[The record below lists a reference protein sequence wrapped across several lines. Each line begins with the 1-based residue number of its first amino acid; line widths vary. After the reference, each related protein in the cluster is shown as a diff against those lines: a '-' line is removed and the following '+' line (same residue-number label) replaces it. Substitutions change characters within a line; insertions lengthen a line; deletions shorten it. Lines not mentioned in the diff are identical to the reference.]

1 MRNFLLTVHII
12 GACIWLGSNAVLA
25 FVGMRKNKPS
35 IEVQAWWADTQGA
48 MARVLYN
55 LAGGLILVTGIAL
68 LLVNDWKFKSHFVS
82 VGFLAI
88 IVGGALGMAVFGPGS
103 RKLAAALR
111 AGDTAEAEKLNNKLA
126 MFGALD
132 TAVIVVTIVT
142 MVARWGLEVA

>member
-1 MRNFLLTVHII
+1 
-12 GACIWLGSNAVLA
+12 VLA
-25 FVGMRKNKPS
+25 FVSMRGNKPS
-35 IEVQAWWADTQGA
+35 VEVQAWWADTQGA

-55 LAGGLILVTGIAL
+55 IAGGLILVTGIAL
-68 LLVNDWKFKSHFVS
+68 LIVKDWKFSSHFVS

-111 AGDTAEAEKLNNKLA
+111 SGDQAEAENINNRLA

-132 TAVIVVTIVT
+132 TAIIVLTIVA
-142 MVARWGLEVA
+142 MVTRWGLKVG

>member
-1 MRNFLLTVHII
+1 M
-12 GACIWLGSNAVLA
+12 LA

-35 IEVQAWWADTQGA
+35 IQQAWWADTQGA

-88 IVGGALGMAVFGPGS
+88 IVGGAVLGMAVFGPGS

-111 AGDTAEAEKLNNKLA
+111 AGDTAEAEKLNTKLA
-126 MFGALD
+126 MFGA
-132 TAVIVVTIVT
+132 
-142 MVARWGLEVA
+142 